1 MILFKSRLKQLRT
14 EKNLS
19 QTELAKVLN
28 VSQRSISSW
37 ETGFRQPDFET
48 LERIAKFFEVTTDY
62 ILGLEDET
70 GTKLQ

>member
-1 MILFKSRLKQLRT
+1 MIKFKEKLRELRT

-19 QTELAKVLN
+19 QIQLAQIIN

-48 LERIAKFFEVTTDY
+48 LERLAKFFEVTTDY
-62 ILGLEDET
+62 LLGLEE
-70 GTKLQ
+70 